1 VSARVI
7 IQAPSHLGLRAA
19 GVEALPEALLAAGL
33 AERLGARRGTRLP
46 VPAFDPSVDAGTGL
60 LNPRGLR
67 DYAARLADAVGA
79 VLDEGAFPIVLG
91 GDCTI
96 LLGIT
101 LALRRRGRS
110 GLLFLDG
117 HADFYQPEADPT
129 GEAASMEL
137 ALVTGRGPDLVTD
150 LEGRR
155 PLLRDE
161 DVVVFGFRD
170 AERAA
175 AEGSRPLA
183 PTIRAMDL
191 PSVRERGA
199 GRAARDAL
207 AHLERRDGPAGF
219 WVHLDVD
226 VLDDAVMPAVDYRL
240 PDGLTWEELIAV
252 LRSAVASDHATGL
265 RMYAYYRQAKSGPV
279 KTLRCHRRL
288 GGCGRLARGAERLR
302 HSWTPPCSRS
312 CGIQRSSGSLP
323 DAPPC
328 PTNVET
334 YSNKFGQSR
343 RSSKRILWPTRRR
356 SRASGGAAR
365 PSLSWSLS
373 A

>member
-1 VSARVI
+1 VPARAIVE
-7 IQAPSHLGLRAA
+7 APSHLGLRAA

-33 AERLGARRGTRLP
+33 AERLGARRATRLAI
-46 VPAFDPSVDAGTGL
+46 PAFDPTIDAATGL

-67 DYAARLADAVGA
+67 DYASQLADAVGA

-101 LALRRRGRS
+101 LALRRRGRF

-117 HADFYQPEADPT
+117 HADFYQPKAEPT

-150 LEGRR
+150 LEGQR

-170 AERAA
+170 ADHAA

-183 PTIRAMDL
+183 PTIYALDL
-191 PSVRERGA
+191 PSVRERGVE
-199 GRAARDAL
+199 RAARDAL
-207 AHLERRDGPAGF
+207 AHLERTGGSNGF

-226 VLDDAVMPAVDYRL
+226 VLDDAIMPAVDYHL
-240 PDGLTWEELIAV
+240 PDGLTWEDLIAV
-252 LRSAVASDHATGL
+252 LRAAVASDHATGL
-265 RMYAYYRQAKSGPV
+265 DITIFNP
-279 KTLRCHRRL
+279 TLDPD
-288 GGCGRLARGAERLR
+288 GRVARSLVDAVAAL
-302 HSWTPPCSRS
+302 TP
-312 CGIQRSSGSLP
+312 
-323 DAPPC
+323 
-328 PTNVET
+328 
-334 YSNKFGQSR
+334 
-343 RSSKRILWPTRRR
+343 
-356 SRASGGAAR
+356 
-365 PSLSWSLS
+365 
-373 A
+373 